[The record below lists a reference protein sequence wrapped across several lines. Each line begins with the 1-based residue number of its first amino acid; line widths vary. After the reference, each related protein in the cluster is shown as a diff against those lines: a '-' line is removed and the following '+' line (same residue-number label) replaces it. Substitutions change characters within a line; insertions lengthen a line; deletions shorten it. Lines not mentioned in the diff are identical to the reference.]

1 MKLKLCGK
9 IILVVGNIDSLLC
22 LQIRVGGQYSEEHT
36 IILENLIIAV
46 SPQLLLYMHDSLLLF
61 NLIS

>member
-1 MKLKLCGK
+1 MKLKLWGK
-9 IILVVGNIDSLLC
+9 IILVVENIDSLLC

-46 SPQLLLYMHDSLLLF
+46 SLQLLYMHDSLLLF

>member
-1 MKLKLCGK
+1 MKFKLWGK
-9 IILVVGNIDSLLC
+9 IILVVENIDSLLC

-46 SPQLLLYMHDSLLLF
+46 SPLLLYMHDSLLLF

>member
-1 MKLKLCGK
+1 MKLKLWGK
-9 IILVVGNIDSLLC
+9 IILVVENIDSLLC

-46 SPQLLLYMHDSLLLF
+46 SPQ
-61 NLIS
+61 